1 MSLTD
6 LNVSGKKV
14 LVRVD
19 FNVPMDADKNVTDD
33 TRISKAVPTIIYL
46 LEQGAAVILMSHL
59 GRPQKKKL
67 EDGSVDK
74 AAYSLAPVIPVLQ
87 DHVGCQVQFVEDTI
101 GEEAQAA
108 VAALEPGQILL
119 LENTRFYTG
128 EEKGDEDLA
137 KAMAG
142 LADMYVNDAFG
153 AAHREHASTATVARF
168 FEPTQ
173 RAFGLLI
180 EAELAGAEQLL
191 NSPAHPVTAIVG
203 GAKVSDKILLLE
215 KLLDFAD
222 NIIIGGA
229 MAYTF
234 SLAQGGKVGKSLVER
249 DKTDNAL
256 DILKKA
262 EANGTKIYLPVD
274 TMVGK
279 EFSNET
285 PREVVAAGEIGDEWE
300 GLDIGPES
308 IKIFS
313 DVIAQSKSILWN
325 GPMGVFEMS
334 NFAIGTNAIADAV
347 AEATQENGAY
357 SLIGGGD
364 SVSAINQA
372 GLADKV
378 SFVSTGGGAML
389 ELLEGKELPGIAAIR
404 GTGSKG

>member
-1 MSLTD
+1 MSLQD
-6 LNVSGKKV
+6 LNVAGKKV

-19 FNVPMDADKNVTDD
+19 FNVPLDAEKNVTDD
-33 TRISKAVPTIIYL
+33 TRIAKAAPTILYL

-59 GRPQKKKL
+59 GRPQKNKL
-67 EDGSVDK
+67 EDGTVDK
-74 AAYSLAPVIPVLQ
+74 AANTLAPVIPVLQ
-87 DHVGCQVQFVEDTI
+87 DYIECQVQFVGDTI
-101 GEEAQAA
+101 GEEAKAA
-108 VAALEPGQILL
+108 AAALEPGQVLL
-119 LENTRFYTG
+119 LENTRFYAG
-128 EEKGDEDLA
+128 EEKGDADLA
-137 KAMAG
+137 KAMAELG
-142 LADMYVNDAFG
+142 DFYVNDAFG

-168 FEPTQ
+168 FEPTK
-173 RAFGLLI
+173 RAFGMLM
-180 EAELAGAEQLL
+180 EAELLGAERLL
-191 NSPAHPVTAIVG
+191 NNPTHPVTAIVG

-234 SLAQGGKVGKSLVER
+234 SLAQGGKVGNSLVER

-256 DILKKA
+256 QLLKKA

-274 TMVGK
+274 TTVGK

-285 PREVVAAGEIGDEWE
+285 PREIVPAGEIGDEWE

-308 IKIFS
+308 VKIFA

-334 NFAIGTNAIADAV
+334 NFAIGTNAIAEAV
-347 AEATQENGAY
+347 AKATKENEAY

-372 GLADKV
+372 GLADQV

-389 ELLEGKELPGIAAIR
+389 ELLEGKELPGIKAI
-404 GTGSKG
+404 KG

>member
-1 MSLTD
+1 MSLQD

-19 FNVPMDADKNVTDD
+19 FNVPLDADKKVTDD
-33 TRISKAVPTIIYL
+33 TRIAKAAPTIIHL

-74 AAYSLAPVIPVLQ
+74 AAYTLAPVIPVLQ
-87 DHVGCQVQFVEDTI
+87 DYVGCQVQFVADTI
-101 GEEAQAA
+101 GEEAKAA

-119 LENTRFYTG
+119 LENTRFYAG
-128 EEKGDEDLA
+128 EKKGDEDLA
-137 KAMAG
+137 KAMAALG
-142 LADMYVNDAFG
+142 DLYVNDAFG
-153 AAHREHASTATVARF
+153 AAHREHASTATVARH

-191 NSPAHPVTAIVG
+191 NSPARPVTAIVG

-249 DKTDNAL
+249 DKTDKAL
-256 DILKKA
+256 DLLKKA
-262 EANGTKIYLPVD
+262 AANGTTIYLPVD
-274 TMVGK
+274 TTVGK

-285 PREVVAAGEIGDEWE
+285 PREIVAAGEIGDEWE

-308 IKIFS
+308 VKIFS
-313 DVIAQSKSILWN
+313 AVIAESKSILWN
-325 GPMGVFEMS
+325 GPMGVFEMK

-347 AEATQENGAY
+347 AKATQ
-357 SLIGGGD
+357 
-364 SVSAINQA
+364 
-372 GLADKV
+372 
-378 SFVSTGGGAML
+378 
-389 ELLEGKELPGIAAIR
+389 
-404 GTGSKG
+404 

>member
-1 MSLTD
+1 MSLKD
-6 LNVSGKKV
+6 LNVAGKKV

-19 FNVPMDADKNVTDD
+19 FNVPLDADKNITDD
-33 TRISKAVPTIIYL
+33 TRITKATPTLQYL

-67 EDGSVDK
+67 EDGSIDREK
-74 AAYSLAPVIPVLQ
+74 FSLAAVVSKLE
-87 DHVGCQVQFVEDTI
+87 DHVGCQVQFVADTI

-108 VAALEPGQILL
+108 AAALEPGQILL
-119 LENTRFYTG
+119 LENTRFYAG
-128 EEKGDEDLA
+128 ESKGDEDLA
-137 KAMAG
+137 KGMAA
-142 LADMYVNDAFG
+142 LADVYINDAFG
-153 AAHREHASTATVARF
+153 AAHREHASTATVAKF
-168 FEPTQ
+168 FDAQ
-173 RAFGLLI
+173 HKAFGLLI
-180 EAELAGAEQLL
+180 ESELAGAEKLL
-191 NSPAHPVTAIVG
+191 NSPAQPVTAIVG

-249 DKTDNAL
+249 DKTEKAL
-256 DILKKA
+256 ELLEKA
-262 EANGTKIYLPVD
+262 RANKTNIYLPVD
-274 TMVGK
+274 TTVGK
-279 EFSNET
+279 DFSNDT
-285 PREVVAAGEIGDEWE
+285 PREIVPAGEIGDEWE

-313 DVIAQSKSILWN
+313 AVIAESKSILWN

-334 NFAIGTNAIADAV
+334 NFAVGTNAVADAV
-347 AEATQENGAY
+347 AQATQENGAY

-364 SVSAINQA
+364 SVSAINKA

-389 ELLEGKELPGIAAIR
+389 ELLEGKTLPGIAAIE
-404 GTGSKG
+404 G

>member
-1 MSLTD
+1 MGLKD

-19 FNVPMDADKNVTDD
+19 FNVPLDAEKNVTDD
-33 TRISKAVPTIIYL
+33 TRIAKAAPTIKYL

-59 GRPQKKKL
+59 GRPLKELKP
-67 EDGSVDK
+67 DGSIDK
-74 AAYSLAPVIPVLQ
+74 DAFSLAPIIPTLEEY
-87 DHVGCQVQFVEDTI
+87 VGQQVSFVEDTV
-101 GEEAQAA
+101 GEAAQAA
-108 VAALEPGQILL
+108 VAALAPGHILL
-119 LENTRFYTG
+119 LENTRYYKG
-128 EEKGDEDLA
+128 EEKGDQELA
-137 KAMAG
+137 KGMAA
-142 LADMYVNDAFG
+142 LADVYVNDAFG
-153 AAHREHASTATVARF
+153 AAHREHASTATVAKF
-168 FEPTQ
+168 FDPQ
-173 RAFGLLI
+173 ARAFGFLM
-180 EAELAGAEQLL
+180 EAELEGAERLL
-191 NSPAHPVTAIVG
+191 NNPAHPVTAIVG

-249 DKTDNAL
+249 DKTDTAL
-256 DILKKA
+256 ELLKKA

-274 TMVGK
+274 TVVGK
-279 EFSNET
+279 GFSNDT
-285 PREVVAAGEIGDEWE
+285 PRDTVAAGTIGDEWE

-308 IKIFS
+308 IKHFS
-313 DVIAQSKSILWN
+313 AVIAESKSILWN
-325 GPMGVFEMS
+325 GPMGVFEMP
-334 NFAIGTNAIADAV
+334 NFAIGTNAIANAV
-347 AEATQENGAY
+347 AKATKENGAY

-372 GLADKV
+372 GLADEV

-404 GTGSKG
+404 

>member
-1 MSLTD
+1 MGLKD

-19 FNVPMDADKNVTDD
+19 FNVPLDADKKVTDD
-33 TRISKAVPTIIYL
+33 TRIAKAAPTIKYL

-59 GRPQKKKL
+59 GRPLKELKA
-67 EDGSVDK
+67 DGSIDK
-74 AAYSLAPVIPVLQ
+74 DAFSLAPIIPTLE
-87 DHVGCQVQFVEDTI
+87 DYVGCQVSFVEDTI
-101 GEEAQAA
+101 GEAAKAA

-119 LENTRFYTG
+119 LENTRYYKG
-128 EEKGDEDLA
+128 EEKGDQDLA
-137 KAMAG
+137 KGMAE
-142 LADMYVNDAFG
+142 LADVYVNDAFG

-168 FEPTQ
+168 FDAHE
-173 RAFGLLI
+173 RAFGFLM
-180 EAELAGAEQLL
+180 EAELEGAERLL
-191 NSPAHPVTAIVG
+191 NNPERPVTAIVG

-249 DKTDNAL
+249 DKTDTAL
-256 DILKKA
+256 ELLKKA
-262 EANGTKIYLPVD
+262 EAKGTKIHLPVD
-274 TMVGK
+274 TVVGK
-279 EFSNET
+279 DFSNET
-285 PREVVAAGEIGDEWE
+285 PRDTVAAGTIGDEWE

-308 IKIFS
+308 VERFS
-313 DVIAQSKSILWN
+313 AVIAQSKSILWN
-325 GPMGVFEMS
+325 GPMGVFEMP
-334 NFAIGTNAIADAV
+334 NFAIGTNAIAKAV
-347 AEATQENGAY
+347 AKATKDNGAY

-372 GLADKV
+372 GLADEV

-404 GTGSKG
+404 

>member
-1 MSLTD
+1 MSLKD

-19 FNVPMDADKNVTDD
+19 FNVPLDADKKVTDD
-33 TRISKAVPTIIYL
+33 TRIAKAAPTIQYL

-59 GRPQKKKL
+59 GRPQKDKL
-67 EDGSVDK
+67 EDGSINK
-74 AAYSLAPVIPVLQ
+74 AANSLQPVVSTLEDYI
-87 DHVGCQVQFVEDTI
+87 GCQVTFVPDTI
-101 GEEAQAA
+101 GEEAKAA
-108 VAALEPGQILL
+108 VAALEPGHVLL
-119 LENTRFYTG
+119 LENTRFYAG
-128 EEKGDEDLA
+128 EEKGDEHLAKGMADLA
-137 KAMAG
+137 
-142 LADMYVNDAFG
+142 DVYVNDAFG
-153 AAHREHASTATVARF
+153 AAHREHASTATVAQF
-168 FEPTQ
+168 FAPDH
-173 RAFGLLI
+173 RAFGFLM
-180 EAELAGAEQLL
+180 EAEVEGAQKLL
-191 NSPAHPVTAIVG
+191 VNPAHPVTAIVG

-234 SLAQGGKVGKSLVER
+234 SLAEGGKVGKSLVER

-256 DILKKA
+256 DLLKKA
-262 EANGTKIYLPVD
+262 KANGTKIYLPVD
-274 TMVGK
+274 TTVGK
-279 EFSNET
+279 DFSNDT
-285 PREVVAAGEIGDEWE
+285 PRDIVAAGEIGDEWE

-308 IKIFS
+308 VKIFAE
-313 DVIAQSKSILWN
+313 VIAQSKSILWN

-347 AEATQENGAY
+347 AKATQENGAY

-372 GLADKV
+372 GLADQV

-389 ELLEGKELPGIAAIR
+389 ELLEGKTLPGIAAIQ
-404 GTGSKG
+404 G